1 MTEKATYLMIPDM
14 HVQLSMVRGFNKMNG
29 DTYQD
34 YIIKNLGSK
43 LTQES
48 ITRIRETRMAEE
60 ALKVLQELNIPYT
73 HDWDEDTES

>member
-1 MTEKATYLMIPDM
+1 MTERATYLMIPDM

-43 LTQES
+43 LTQEA
-48 ITRIRETRMAEE
+48 IIRIRETRLAEE
-60 ALKVLQELNIPYT
+60 ALEVLQKLNIPYT